1 VSEGEIESK
10 RKRKRERERE
20 KGRERGVRDGM
31 DAAQYADGL
40 SGILAPSLSWGR
52 AAKYLRIVTI
62 ATPLRPPPPSPDQ
75 QPPTP
80 APFDRVEWVNAID
93 SRAQGAWAEAA
104 ATTATV

>member
-1 VSEGEIESK
+1 
-10 RKRKRERERE
+10 
-20 KGRERGVRDGM
+20 VRDGM

-52 AAKYLRIVTI
+52 TAKYLRIVTI
-62 ATPLRPPPPSPDQ
+62 ATPLRPPPPPSPDQ
-75 QPPTP
+75 QPPTQ

>member
-1 VSEGEIESK
+1 V
-10 RKRKRERERE
+10 RERERE
-20 KGRERGVRDGM
+20 REKEKERERKGRERGVRDGM

-52 AAKYLRIVTI
+52 TAKYLRIVTI
-62 ATPLRPPPPSPDQ
+62 ATPLRPPPPSSPDQ
-75 QPPTP
+75 QPPTQ

>member
-1 VSEGEIESK
+1 VRG
-10 RKRKRERERE
+10 RKRERERE
-20 KGRERGVRDGM
+20 REREKWRERGVRDGM

-62 ATPLRPPPPSPDQ
+62 ATPLRPPPPPPSPDQ